1 MSERNP
7 LNRPHFKSTFV
18 CHLSLGSILKAYST
32 LPKIHNKSE
41 HVLKKDYIWKVCAL
55 VTKKKRKKKNPSKQ
69 NPPKICIICYILWP
83 FELFSNY

>member
-7 LNRPHFKSTFV
+7 PTGLKSTFV

-55 VTKKKRKKKNPSKQ
+55 VTKKIKIEKPKQTKSTKNL
-69 NPPKICIICYILWP
+69 YY
-83 FELFSNY
+83 LFHSLAL